1 MIKKLLTV
9 LFTLAGSSIV
19 YNVYTS
25 ASGQTGAYSGA
36 PSESN
41 CTSCHTGTAVTSGTK
56 WDKISLTSNFT
67 GNGYIPD
74 STYTVT
80 LKYIESGKTK
90 FGFLMTC
97 LDAKNDKAIGTSTC
111 FTNLSTGVRTMTST
125 TSVSGNTRYYIG
137 HNSSGTSATG
147 SGGTDTVTWSFKWKA
162 PSSNIGDVKFYVSL
176 NVTNNNG
183 SESGD
188 AIYTKSFTLSPS
200 SLLPTAKAAL
210 ADTHACQN
218 YPVNFKATTTGSP
231 TSYTWKFPSSSSSTG
246 TTTATP
252 TATYTLAGTYSAI
265 LSVKNTKGV
274 SNSDTFKFTV
284 KAGAS
289 IPSITPSGTANTIKI
304 CQGDSVTLTASNS
317 SGSYTYLW
325 SPGAQT
331 KNAITVKDSNVY
343 SVIGTASTG
352 CKRKSANITVLIN
365 KRPSLQIIRVV
376 KKDTFC
382 LNDKVD
388 LILLGNGPSDSFKV
402 IPGTGLWD
410 KNQTY
415 TASSSSAGT
424 FKIDAYTKSVA
435 GCISPKQ
442 SYSYTVFNADAG
454 PTGLSVSNITYT
466 GFRVSWNSVAGAS
479 GYEISKDSGKTFITP
494 SSGSTGLY
502 HDITGLSSSKSM
514 DIYVRAI
521 NNSPCGKTM
530 FSSITGTTKTCPNL
544 NFTIEGPSR
553 ICSGTNTVLKIHGL
567 ANSTGAKILVDGI
580 SQGHD
585 TLVKLGNLGFNKTVE
600 ITAVDSNALLCG
612 SVKKQFSISVDQ
624 LTMGFDLNNK
634 IDICTLPTSVFVLSS
649 YSATT
654 NADSSKL
661 VINNVEKSGWIA
673 GASHNSV
680 SVRNN
685 DSVWLMVKK
694 GVCNNTTQHKYMNFT
709 GLLDGK
715 FTSQSSGYNYT
726 FTPNDTNGTHT
737 WKAGN
742 LPLSNSKFP
751 TFDLSTFKGT
761 NVKVMHS
768 IYKSPTCAITDS
780 STLSIKDLFVKNS
793 LNQTIKVYPNPVN
806 ATLNIELE
814 NLSGITGI
822 ELVNSM
828 GQVIY
833 QNKTALLKNTIS
845 MSRMAAGVYY
855 IKVSSNRGL
864 FSYPVTKE

>member
-25 ASGQTGAYSGA
+25 ASGQTGAYTGA

-97 LDAKNDKAIGTSTC
+97 LDAKTDKAIGTSTC

-188 AIYTKSFTLSPS
+188 AIYTKSFSLSPS
-200 SLLPTAKAAL
+200 TLLPTAKAGL

-218 YPVNFKATTTGSP
+218 YPVNFKATTTGNP
-231 TSYTWKFPSSSSSTG
+231 TSYTWKFPGSSSSTG
-246 TTTATP
+246 TATSTP
-252 TATYTLAGTYSAI
+252 TATYTTAGAYSAI
-265 LSVKNTKGV
+265 LSVKNTKGI

-289 IPSITPSGTANTIKI
+289 IPTITPSGTVKI
-304 CQGDSVTLTASNS
+304 CQGDSTSLVASNS
-317 SGSYTYLW
+317 SGGYSYVW
-325 SPGAQT
+325 SPGGQT
-331 KNAITVKDSNVY
+331 KNTITVKDSNVY
-343 SVIGTASTG
+343 FVTGTASTG
-352 CKRKSANITVLIN
+352 CKRKSANVTVLIN
-365 KRPSLQIIRVV
+365 KRPSLQIVRVV

-388 LILLGNGPSDSFKV
+388 LILLGSGPSDSFMV
-402 IPGTGLWD
+402 VPGTGLWG

-424 FKIDAYTKSVA
+424 FKIDAYTKSAA
-435 GCISPKQ
+435 GCIGPKQ
-442 SYSYTVFNADAG
+442 SYTYTVFNADPG
-454 PTGLSVSNITYT
+454 PTGLSVTNKSFT
-466 GFRVSWNSVAGAS
+466 GFRVNWNSVSGAS
-479 GYEISKDSGKTFITP
+479 GYEVSIDSGKTFITP
-494 SSGSTGLY
+494 SSGSAGLY
-502 HDITGLSSSKSM
+502 HDITGLPSSKSL
-514 DIYVRAI
+514 DVYVRAI

-530 FSSITGTTKTCPNL
+530 FSSITGNTLTCPNL
-544 NFTIEGPSR
+544 NFTIEGPTKV
-553 ICSGTNTVLKIHGL
+553 CSGTSTVLKVHGL
-567 ANSTGAKILVDGI
+567 ANTPTAKILVDGV
-580 SQGHD
+580 SQGYD
-585 TLVKLGNLGFNKTVE
+585 TLVNLGNLGLSKTVE
-600 ITAVDSNALLCG
+600 ITAIDSSALVCG
-612 SVKKQFSISVDQ
+612 SVKKQFSVGVDQ
-624 LTMGFDLNNK
+624 LTVGFDLNNK
-634 IDICTLPTSVFVLSS
+634 IDICYPQTSPFVLPG
-649 YSATT
+649 YAVTT

-661 VINNVEKSGWIA
+661 VINNVEKTGWAA
-673 GASHNSV
+673 GASYTNVTVHH
-680 SVRNN
+680 N
-685 DSVWLMVKK
+685 DSVWLKLKK
-694 GVCNNTTQHKYMNFT
+694 GVCAAPSQHKFMNFT

-715 FTSQSSGYNYT
+715 FTSQYAGYNYS
-726 FTPNDTNGTHT
+726 FTPNDTNGAHT
-737 WKAGN
+737 WKVGT
-742 LPLSNSKFP
+742 LPVSNNKFP
-751 TFDLSTFKGT
+751 TFDLSAYKGT
-761 NVKVMHS
+761 NVKVMHT
-768 IYKSPTCAITDS
+768 IYKSPTCSLTDS
-780 STLSIKDLFVKNS
+780 SFVSIIDLFVKNS
-793 LNQTIKVYPNPVN
+793 LNQTVKVYPNPVN
-806 ATLNIELE
+806 TTLNIELE

-822 ELVNSM
+822 ELVNSL
-828 GQVIY
+828 GQIVY
-833 QNKTALLKNTIS
+833 RSKTALLKNSINIS
-845 MSRMAAGVYY
+845 ALAPGVYY
-855 IKVSSNRGL
+855 VKVSSNLGL